1 MDIEPIFSAEQI
13 QVHPDLAK
21 IIKEYTKAVI
31 RKNPEDIIAFSAA
44 YFKEKFDSKIL
55 ASEENKDDTSASS
68 NA

>member
-31 RKNPEDIIAFSAA
+31 RSNPENIVDFSYT
-44 YFKEKFDSKIL
+44 YFKEKVDAKLVKGGAPDAASTESK
-55 ASEENKDDTSASS
+55 A
-68 NA
+68 